1 MITQLTKL
9 TLKNKI
15 MNRINLALGK
25 ECRAYS
31 EELRYKVYGHLIF
44 NKKLNEYML
53 ISFDEDGE
61 VETFRIDEDTIEL
74 ESPILD
80 KNGDEIYEND
90 IITLDSDVK
99 YVVEFDEDENQWSL
113 RDPKTGEIINTNDIK
128 NNISIT
134 SNFGHAL
141 DVENDEIV
149 RIDLFA

>member
-1 MITQLTKL
+1 
-9 TLKNKI
+9 

-134 SNFGHAL
+134 SNFGHAF